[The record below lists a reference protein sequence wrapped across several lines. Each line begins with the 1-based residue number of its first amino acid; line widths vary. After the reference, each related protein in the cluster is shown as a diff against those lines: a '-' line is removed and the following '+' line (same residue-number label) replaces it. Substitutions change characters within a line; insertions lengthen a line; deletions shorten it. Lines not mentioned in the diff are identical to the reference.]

1 MRGALFS
8 MWIYGSIGFCVGM
21 RGRNLYSYCAGAAP
35 APPLSFSCV
44 KKKEGGER
52 KSLIQQTHGKRTRR
66 IFLSYQLEIAIA
78 PWGRPPLEERGC
90 APFFTPP
97 CRKYILKN
105 IRRYSSQQRLSAGKR
120 VLFPRYERAD
130 ARSILERSPKL
141 YNQVWSPRLRTA
153 SPINQ
158 NKIIPPRLRL
168 PFTDPRMGSAA

>member
-66 IFLSYQLEIAIA
+66 IFLSYPLEIAIA
-78 PWGRPPLEERGC
+78 PWGRPPLEERGY
-90 APFFTPP
+90 APFFTPHVGNKSCKIFGAIVRNSAYQP
-97 CRKYILKN
+97 GSVSFSRATSALTRVVYLGAHPNCT
-105 IRRYSSQQRLSAGKR
+105 IRWGLPVLGRRALS
-120 VLFPRYERAD
+120 
-130 ARSILERSPKL
+130 I
-141 YNQVWSPRLRTA
+141 
-153 SPINQ
+153 
-158 NKIIPPRLRL
+158 KIR
-168 PFTDPRMGSAA
+168 

>member
-66 IFLSYQLEIAIA
+66 IFLSYPLEIAIA

-141 YNQVWSPRLRTA
+141 YNQVWSPCLRTA
-153 SPINQ
+153 SPINRASS
-158 NKIIPPRLRL
+158 PHCGRAMLAPTR
-168 PFTDPRMGSAA
+168 

>member
-52 KSLIQQTHGKRTRR
+52 KSLIQQTRRKRTRR
-66 IFLSYQLEIAIA
+66 IKETLSTRDCDRAQ
-78 PWGRPPLEERGC
+78 G
-90 APFFTPP
+90 
-97 CRKYILKN
+97 
-105 IRRYSSQQRLSAGKR
+105 RYSSQQRLSAGKR

-141 YNQVWSPRLRTA
+141 YNPVGSPRLRTA